1 MCVDLFRH
9 YLWYSVSSSPNLLG
23 PCDKQAELWSTLEAA
38 IVATSCSLSSTCKFE
53 WSKTKHRK
61 LSSFV
66 VPHSAPPPA
75 LLFISLPLCA
85 CPCVEGAHC
94 IRLCCLSVFCCS
106 LLYHASLPNLWQSLF
121 TPQFAHNGQWR
132 RHTAFHHL
140 IVSILSCQLSGR
152 VNPSLF
158 VHEMLISGPGIL
170 FLVHDQIWKS
180 TYIHH

>member
-66 VPHSAPPPA
+66 VPHSAPPPQPFY
-75 LLFISLPLCA
+75 LFHCPSVPVRVLKEHTA
-85 CPCVEGAHC
+85 SVYAVCPCFAVACCTMLPFPTSGS
-94 IRLCCLSVFCCS
+94 LCLHLS
-106 LLYHASLPNLWQSLF
+106 LHTMDNEED
-121 TPQFAHNGQWR
+121 
-132 RHTAFHHL
+132 TAFHHL

-170 FLVHDQIWKS
+170 FLGHDQIWKS